1 MEKDENGKPL
11 IRHCKNCKWYNR
23 GCVTKCDVRYTD
35 IDFPRLKAKFC
46 KFYEVTTKP
55 YWRR

>member
-1 MEKDENGKPL
+1 MNRDENGKPL
-11 IRHCKNCKWYNR
+11 IRHCRNCKWYNR
-23 GCVTKCDVRYTD
+23 SCTIDCDVLYKD
-35 IDFPRLKAKFC
+35 ISFERLRAMFC